1 MDFPDLPFDET
12 ESGVAFTSI
21 SIDFNIESEDDLTE
35 WLNAV
40 ADSENK
46 VIQSLN
52 YIFCSDDYLHKMN
65 VDFLDHDTLTDIITF
80 ELGDASDD
88 NINVEIYI
96 SIDRVKDNAISL
108 SQEFESEFKR
118 VLVHGL
124 LHLCGY
130 PDKSKE
136 EALIMRSLEDKY
148 IKLSI
153 P

>member
-1 MDFPDLPFDET
+1 
-12 ESGVAFTSI
+12 
-21 SIDFNIESEDDLTE
+21 
-35 WLNAV
+35 
-40 ADSENK
+40 
-46 VIQSLN
+46 
-52 YIFCSDDYLHKMN
+52 MN
-65 VDFLDHDTLTDIITF
+65 VDFLDHDTPTDIITF

-88 NINVEIYI
+88 NINGEIYI

-130 PDKSKE
+130 PDKSTE